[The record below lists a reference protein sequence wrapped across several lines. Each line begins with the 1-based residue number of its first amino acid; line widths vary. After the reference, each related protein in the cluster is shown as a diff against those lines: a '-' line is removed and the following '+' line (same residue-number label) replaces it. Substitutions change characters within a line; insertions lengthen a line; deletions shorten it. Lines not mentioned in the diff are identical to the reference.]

1 MGYCYLS
8 RRIPYEPGFEE
19 QQGVYPIGTNGMP
32 EGDIYIP
39 EGCEMLSK
47 YICSENPQV
56 TGIHLPSTLTGFEDD
71 CFLNCPNITK
81 ICCVNGIEI
90 IPSQCFSN
98 CKLLEEVTLP
108 RSL

>member
-39 EGCEMLSK
+39 EDINKVGK
-47 YICSENPQV
+47 IAFDENDYLFYRMFCIMYNHGNQQFFKD
-56 TGIHLPSTLTGFEDD
+56 LF
-71 CFLNCPNITK
+71 NK
-81 ICCVNGIEI
+81 
-90 IPSQCFSN
+90 
-98 CKLLEEVTLP
+98 
-108 RSL
+108 